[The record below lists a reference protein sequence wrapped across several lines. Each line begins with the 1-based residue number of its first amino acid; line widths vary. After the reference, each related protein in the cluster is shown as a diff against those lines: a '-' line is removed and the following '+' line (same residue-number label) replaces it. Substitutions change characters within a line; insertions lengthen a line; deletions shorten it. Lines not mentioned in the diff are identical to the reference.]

1 MSIFRKVGML
11 IVVPLI
17 ALAIL
22 GLVSIGSLRQINNNV
37 QVLNQDIV
45 PTMKLWAD
53 LQMNFGIMHAV
64 LYRHVLSTD
73 PAKQSDAGIRI
84 MEFRKSI
91 SEGMDTY
98 ERKYAKEDGE
108 RDAIRATRVAF
119 TAYNDMADRVMQ
131 LGKTQDL
138 TAIRTTMDVE
148 ATPRRS
154 AVHNSM
160 TKIFE
165 KHVKE
170 AKELSI
176 QSEATYRTVTYTV
189 VGACVIMALV
199 VSAMGYYVGT
209 SIVRPI
215 TTLSQSMVSTSE
227 TLDFTKIPS
236 SNGKD
241 EVAKAL
247 RAYGTLLEKL
257 RDSFAQ
263 IQGNADSIHRAS
275 QSMAQGASETAKG
288 SEIQSESAES
298 MAASIEQLTV
308 TINHIADR
316 AGDSRNFAAASSEAA
331 AKGAGVILTTVEGM
345 HGIAGTVQETSSR
358 LGELRNFTQ
367 SISSVLTVIKDVA
380 DQTNLLALNA
390 AIEAA
395 RAGEQGR
402 GFTVVADEVRKLAER
417 AAKSTEE
424 ISILLQQVQASTVA
438 VSESMSG
445 TVQQVREGVEMAQ
458 DASRAIG
465 EIQDSTQRIV
475 GMINE
480 ISDSVHEQGA
490 ASNHI
495 AQQVERIAQMAQEN
509 ARSSNATATG
519 ANKLDEMTGSIMDT
533 LAVYR
538 V

>member
-1 MSIFRKVGML
+1 ML